1 MNLRRQTR
9 SGFTLIELLVVI
21 AIIAILIGLLVPAV
35 QKVRE
40 AAARTQTINHL
51 TQLGKA
57 THNFAGTY
65 GTKLPYNGVPAAP
78 GLALNGRDASIFYH
92 LLPFV
97 EQENAY
103 NLFTTSTTQCWAA
116 VVPPYT
122 TPQDF
127 TAPGTGLTGT
137 TSGIGTA
144 AVTVPANSGILSFA
158 GNATLFNSGTIQRL
172 PSGFSPMGTSNVVM
186 FATAWQTCQT
196 TQQRAWASK
205 STGGT
210 TVVAANSQV
219 PGSISLYQSVNTA
232 FSNTPAVTTPQ
243 MLGTPQPS
251 STLQTACLNTM
262 TQAFG
267 SGAAHICMGDG
278 SVRSVSSSV
287 PNLTWSIV
295 NSPKSTVPPPSNWL
309 E

>member
-1 MNLRRQTR
+1 MLRRRVSQR
-9 SGFTLIELLVVI
+9 PGFTLIELLVVI

-65 GTKLPYNGVPAAP
+65 GTKLPYNGVPPAP
-78 GLALNGRDASIFYH
+78 GLALNGKNVSIFYH

-103 NLFTTSTTQCWAA
+103 NGGIVAA

-127 TAPGTGLTGT
+127 TAPGTGLLGNL
-137 TSGIGTA
+137 GI
-144 AVTVPANSGILSFA
+144 VSFA
-158 GNATLFNSGTIQRL
+158 GNATLFNTGTVQRL
-172 PSGFSPMGTSNVVM
+172 PSGFQPMGTSNVVM
-186 FATAWQTCQT
+186 YGTVWSVCNSTNRTWSTKSVNAAG
-196 TQQRAWASK
+196 ASNAN
-205 STGGT
+205 GGN
-210 TVVAANSQV
+210 VLAAANSAV
-219 PGSISLYQSVNTA
+219 GGSITLYRSSNASYTALPATTLKAPNNIVLAVPQS
-232 FSNTPAVTTPQ
+232 
-243 MLGTPQPS
+243 S
-251 STLQTACLNTM
+251 SITNAQCDPTLLQS
-262 TQAFG
+262 FG
-267 SGAAHICMGDG
+267 AGAAHVCMGDG

-287 PNLTWSIV
+287 PANTWSIV
-295 NSPKSTVPPPSNWL
+295 CSPKSTLPAPSNWI